1 MASLKEVKTR
11 IASVQSTKKITE
23 ARQMIASAQL
33 HRAQIMLKHAQYYNQ
48 ALQASL
54 SEMIDA
60 DAEYYTPLTEVRD
73 MGQAAIVIFSSNSG
87 MNGSF
92 NAKMEKELH
101 TFKNRY
107 PGETPMFIP
116 IGSKARKALLQLG
129 HEPAYHFDHLANK
142 PSFEDIARLAATLM
156 DLYIA
161 KKVKKIELVS
171 YHFKSIGAQ
180 IIQYKTFLPYCFP
193 ANNAVNSP
201 SSNYILEPSLQV
213 ILEKSLPLLLRALLY
228 VCFIDHQ
235 TSEFAARTI
244 AMQLASENA
253 NELLDE
259 LRLTYNKVRQQN
271 ITTELLDIMGSS
283 FA

>member
-33 HRAQIMLKHAQYYNQ
+33 HRAQTVLKHAQYYSQ

-54 SEMIDA
+54 SGMIDA
-60 DAEYYTPLTEVRD
+60 DAEYHTPLTDTQDSGSV
-73 MGQAAIVIFSSNSG
+73 AVVILSSNSG
-87 MNGSF
+87 MNGPF
-92 NAKMEKELH
+92 NARMEKELH
-101 TFKNRY
+101 ALKNLY
-107 PGETPMFIP
+107 PNETLMLIP
-116 IGSKARKALLQLG
+116 AGNKVRKAILQTEY
-129 HEPAYHFDHLANK
+129 EPAYQFDHLVNK
-142 PSFEDIARLAATLM
+142 PSFEDIAQMASALM
-156 DLYIA
+156 DLYTS
-161 KKVKKIELVS
+161 KKVKKIDLVH
-171 YHFKSIGAQ
+171 YHFKSIG
-180 IIQYKTFLPYCFP
+180 IQDIQHKTFLPYCFP
-193 ANNAVNSP
+193 AGETDSAMP
-201 SSNYILEPSLQV
+201 SNYILEPSLQT
-213 ILEKSLPLLLRALLY
+213 ILEKSLPLLLNSILY
-228 VCFIDHQ
+228 AIFIDHQ

-271 ITTELLDIMGSS
+271 ITAELLDIMGSS